1 MAEYRHIIGS
11 LVKVKYQRYMTTG
24 KVLNYLPSENC
35 YEVSVKGI
43 PGSVIYTARELD
55 AWN

>member
-1 MAEYRHIIGS
+1 MAKYRHIIGS

-24 KVLNYLPSENC
+24 KILNYFPSGNY

-43 PGSVIYTARELD
+43 TGSVIYTARELD